1 MRIRLRLFKIG
12 GYFIPDQL
20 IKKIEVKL
28 NAKKDILN
36 GGYEV
41 TGVAGG
47 IGIGLWFSKPD
58 EVVQYL
64 STLKRVP
71 LITEENLKPDSDYFA
86 EVQLEATSLKL
97 YPPLSLIYN
106 LFGKWNYSSP
116 KIRSRKFNRNGISME

>member
-1 MRIRLRLFKIG
+1 M
-12 GYFIPDQL
+12 
-20 IKKIEVKL
+20 KL